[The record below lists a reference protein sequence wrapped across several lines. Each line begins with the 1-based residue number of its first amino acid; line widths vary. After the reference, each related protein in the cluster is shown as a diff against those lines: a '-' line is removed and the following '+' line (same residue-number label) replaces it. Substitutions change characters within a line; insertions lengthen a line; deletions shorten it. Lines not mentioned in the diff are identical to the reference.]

1 MDVTVKT
8 RKHSIQLLTIT
19 AETTDGGIVDDE
31 LAETTDGAVDD
42 ELAETT
48 SPCVCPCSII
58 SPCACCPCG
67 TLAC

>member
-31 LAETTDGAVDD
+31 LAETSGLDV
-42 ELAETT
+42 
-48 SPCVCPCSII
+48 
-58 SPCACCPCG
+58 G
-67 TLAC
+67 TQF